1 MSFLIHV
8 LISFSRAASS
18 LILLLI
24 LQKVTFYQLLK
35 LTKLFSI
42 ISLIKADY
50 FRLLKLSK
58 LLQLLQLSRIIKPT
72 PNYIQFITSNK
83 VYF

>member
-8 LISFSRAASS
+8 LISFSRAAFS

-35 LTKLFSI
+35 LSKLFSI
-42 ISLIKADY
+42 ISLIKTDY
-50 FRLLKLSK
+50 FRLLE
-58 LLQLLQLSRIIKPT
+58 LLKVIIKT
-72 PNYIQFITSNK
+72 FAVITIVQNN
-83 VYF
+83 

>member
-8 LISFSRAASS
+8 LISFSRAAFS

-35 LTKLFSI
+35 LSKLFSI
-42 ISLIKADY
+42 ISLIKTDY
-50 FRLLKLSK
+50 FRLLE
-58 LLQLLQLSRIIKPT
+58 LLKVIIKT
-72 PNYIQFITSNK
+72 FSIITIVQNN
-83 VYF
+83 